1 MEEWEYLKVRA
12 NGQIPNASLEACPI
26 YIENG
31 IYKAKEW
38 ARVGDCCTFGQYD
51 SSPFAPSASRI
62 VYVVDAYYLNQHFM
76 SCPEPEPGDGDSGSG
91 SRYVSEDGAIHSV
104 GEGPNIDPYTARPF
118 PNLYSNCSRIP
129 DRMFINNICTTYM
142 DWENPLLDLNSM
154 IGDIDNFLNIL
165 SVDAEARNI
174 WDRSKWDTRGMT
186 DKYQILEW
194 GGFVR
199 WSDAEGGIWV
209 DISDYQENSA
219 TNASNWDVS
228 GVTDMSNMFEGLN
241 IAQDI
246 SQWNVS
252 NVINMAGMF
261 YNSTS
266 FNLDISGWNVSNVL
280 DMTGMFFNASAFNQD
295 LSGWDVSNVAN
306 MAGMFVNASAFNQDL
321 SGWNVSNV
329 TDMSNMFFNASSYN
343 QDLSLWNV
351 EGVLNC
357 GSFSTNTPQ
366 WILPQPNFTNCNP
379 N

>member
-1 MEEWEYLKVRA
+1 
-12 NGQIPNASLEACPI
+12 
-26 YIENG
+26 
-31 IYKAKEW
+31 
-38 ARVGDCCTFGQYD
+38 
-51 SSPFAPSASRI
+51 SASRI

-118 PNLYSNCSRIP
+118 PNLYWNCSGIP

-154 IGDIDNFLNIL
+154 LADMDNLFQII
-165 SVDAEARNI
+165 SVDEEAI
-174 WDRSKWDTRGMT
+174 YVWDRSKWDTSGMT
-186 DKYQILEW
+186 DKNQILQW

-199 WSDAEGGIWV
+199 SNAAGDWV
-209 DISDYQENSA
+209 DINESYLPNVREYA
-219 TNASNWDVS
+219 TNASNWDVT

-252 NVINMAGMF
+252 NVTNMAGMF
-261 YNSTS
+261 YNST
-266 FNLDISGWNVSNVL
+266 FYRRINDEITTISPEISNWDVSNVT

-295 LSGWDVSNVAN
+295 LSGWDVSNVTN

-321 SGWNVSNV
+321 SGWDVSNV
-329 TDMSNMFFNASSYN
+329 TDMSNMFFNAGLYN